1 MYAKLSAG
9 FLAVA
14 LVAGC
19 ADTYDPVVDFKV
31 SNNTSEAYDQNLREC
46 RALAKQGSSAAE
58 DAAVGGLGGAALGAA
73 VGAISGAILGSGA
86 GTGAAAGA
94 AIGGATGA
102 AGGAITGVSDEQ
114 SVIRNCLRG
123 RGYAVLD

>member
-1 MYAKLSAG
+1 MYTKLSAT

-14 LVAGC
+14 LIAGC
-19 ADTYDPVVDFKV
+19 ANAYDPVVDFRV

-46 RALAKQGSSAAE
+46 RALAKQGGSAAE
-58 DAAVGGLGGAALGAA
+58 DAVVGGLGGAALGAA
-73 VGAISGAILGSGA
+73 VGAIGGAILGGGA

-94 AIGGATGA
+94 GIGGATGA
-102 AGGAITGVSDEQ
+102 AGGAISGVSDER
-114 SVIRNCLRG
+114 SIIRNCLRG